1 MFQEHDVVDSIGE
14 INYNEKH
21 AFNLEHLASITG
33 LIHLRLP
40 RFMPLLD
47 MNSHFG
53 SLPTKDYDIE
63 T

>member
-1 MFQEHDVVDSIGE
+1 M
-14 INYNEKH
+14 NYYEKH

-40 RFMPLLD
+40 TFMPMLD

-53 SLPTKDYDIE
+53 NLPVKGSKIDS
-63 T
+63 